1 MEDRTKAALD
11 ALGIPYERVEI
22 DPDFSDTAAF
32 CERYG
37 YPLEQTLNTIIVVGK
52 GESRTFAACVV
63 SGTMKLDVNR
73 TVRKLLGVRK
83 ASFASADAMR
93 KLTGMQVGGVTAIG
107 LPKSV
112 PIYAD
117 ERLVELDWVILG
129 AGSRDAKIKLAPRAC
144 FDALGVQLVAGLGL
158 D

>member
-1 MEDRTKAALD
+1 MRTTLD
-11 ALGIPYERVEI
+11 ALDIPYEVVEI
-22 DPDFSDTAAF
+22 DPAFSDTAAF

-37 YPLEQTLNTIIVVGK
+37 YPLGQTLNTIIVVGK
-52 GESRTFAACVV
+52 GRVRTFAACVV
-63 SGTMKLDVNR
+63 SGTMRLDVNH

-93 KLTGMQVGGVTAIG
+93 ELTGMQVGGVTAIG
-107 LPKSV
+107 LPEGA

-117 ERLVELDWVILG
+117 ERLVDLEWVILG

-144 FDALGVQLVAGLGL
+144 FEALGARLVAGLGG